1 MPGQHMKRVVSL
13 LVTVFV
19 LVQFLSAQKKNEIAV
34 IGYFAGNATLLDSF
48 PVQKLTHLIFSFC
61 HLNGNKLWVSN
72 AQDSACIQKMVSF
85 KEKYPYLK
93 IILSMGGWG
102 GCKDCSPV
110 FASDAGRM
118 EFAQSTKELMKFFHT
133 DGIDL
138 DWEYPAIA
146 GYPGHL
152 YSADDKTNFTLL
164 IKSLRAA
171 LGKSYEISFAA
182 GGFDKFIDS
191 SIEWKEV
198 MRIADK
204 VNVMSYDLVHGFS
217 KLSGHHTPLYS
228 TAQQKQSTDNAV
240 NRLIEAGVPPKKIII
255 GAAFYGRMFEV
266 SDTAN
271 NGLYDPARFYRGISY
286 SHLYDSISQQN
297 GFKQYWD
304 ETANA
309 SYAFNRERMIEVTYD
324 DSLSIKRK
332 TEYAIKRKLGGI
344 MFWQLVDDKFNGGL
358 LDVIDKAKRGGKK

>member
-1 MPGQHMKRVVSL
+1 MKILIAIGLFIITNQS
-13 LVTVFV
+13 F
-19 LVQFLSAQKKNEIAV
+19 AQKKNDIAV
-34 IGYFAGNATLLDSF
+34 IGYFAGRATALDSF

-72 AQDSACIQKMVSF
+72 ARDTACIQKMVSF
-85 KEKYPYLK
+85 KEKYPHLK
-93 IILSMGGWG
+93 IILSIGGWG
-102 GCKDCSPV
+102 GCKDCSSV
-110 FASDAGRM
+110 FSSDAGRN
-118 EFAQSTKELMKFFHT
+118 EFAKSTKELMRYFHT

-146 GYPGHL
+146 GYPGHD
-152 YSADDKTNFTLL
+152 YSTNDRTNFTLL
-164 IKSLRAA
+164 IRSLRKE
-171 LGKSYEISFAA
+171 LGKKYEISLAA

-217 KLSGHHTPLYS
+217 KVSGHHTPLYS
-228 TAQQKQSTDNAV
+228 TPQQKQSTDNAV

-255 GAAFYGRMFEV
+255 GAAFYARMFQV
-266 SDTAN
+266 TDTAN
-271 NGLYDPARFYRGISY
+271 NGLYDSASFYRGISY
-286 SHLYDSISQQN
+286 SRLYDSISISN
-297 GFKQYWD
+297 GFVEYWD
-304 ETANA
+304 ATANA
-309 SYAFNRERMIEVTYD
+309 PYAFNAARMIQVTYD

-344 MFWQLVDDKFNGGL
+344 MFWQLMDDKFNDGL
-358 LDVIDKAKRGGKK
+358 LDVIDKTKTEAKK